1 MQFADH
7 VPEEAR
13 AYIRRTL
20 DGDDSHW
27 KGVTAF
33 IAEYRATGVKGFPLQ
48 VLERERDCL
57 HRFAHDLRMKDA
69 YAELQKTLTTSK
81 QYADFLSAAW
91 QADMDYGPYRDRLKK
106 AKDIAPKVAAAAREL
121 SSLLNELATTHTMPP
136 NELYSI
142 RDLLDATDNDALY
155 GHNFHMWRSVRESIT
170 GTKRKSLNADK
181 LSQEVD
187 LTPKNVIVLHEG
199 EDIDESVKND
209 PNTLI
214 VLIRSFTA
222 GDSEAATDPE
232 IQTRNMLGYAWEK
245 APDLPA
251 ILDVVAHAAD
261 DWEPQ
266 ETGPVGA
273 AVSNRQRNRRNEFV
287 RAFASILRRRMGID
301 IKGSL
306 VAAVAATTDVVLNLD
321 TTTSADSVRKALE
334 DST

>member
-20 DGDDSHW
+20 EGDDSHW

-69 YAELQKTLTTSK
+69 YAELQKTFSTSK

-91 QADMDYGPYRDRLKK
+91 QADIDYGPYRDRLKK

-136 NELYSI
+136 SELYSI
-142 RDLLDATDNDALY
+142 RALLDATNNDELY
-155 GHNFHMWRSVRESIT
+155 GHNFHIWRSVRECIT
-170 GTKRKSLNADK
+170 GTRRKLPSSERSTPETD
-181 LSQEVD
+181 S
-187 LTPKNVIVLHEG
+187 TPKKVIVIRED
-199 EDIDESVKND
+199 EDIDDSVRND
-209 PNTLI
+209 PDTLVI
-214 VLIRSFTA
+214 ILKAMSADDV
-222 GDSEAATDPE
+222 ETDPE
-232 IQTRNMLGYAWEK
+232 TQTRNMLGYAWEK

-251 ILDVVAHAAD
+251 ILEVVAHTAE
-261 DWEPQ
+261 DWAPQ
-266 ETGPVGA
+266 EMGAVGA
-273 AVSNRQRNRRNEFV
+273 AVSNRQKNPRTEYI
-287 RAFASILRRRMGID
+287 RAFASILRERMRIE
-301 IKGSL
+301 IKGPL
-306 VAAVAATTDVVLNLD
+306 VAAIATTTDVVLNLD
-321 TTTSADSVRKALE
+321 TTTSADNVRKTLE
-334 DST
+334 DSA